1 MGTWQGV
8 LRANSQGQRTV
19 IKILKDDGGVL
30 QGALYP
36 IDEGGGYLPLTGTYN
51 DGPRR
56 HLRSADHPPFSSHR
70 LRRGT
75 VMDQLLSMLHV
86 SFNRP
91 KAASV

>member
-36 IDEGGGYLPLTGTYN
+36 IDEGGGYLPSFPN
-51 DGPRR
+51 DGPR
-56 HLRSADHPPFSSHR
+56 HLRSANHPPFSSHR